1 MKITC
6 GVAIFN
12 NKNQLLI
19 GKATNGNNWSIPKGL
34 NENNETFEMS
44 AIREVY
50 EETGI
55 DISKSKLELVGEE
68 NYKNQSKKIIM
79 FKTYLDYLD
88 LNKVVCNSFFEYKG
102 KKLPELDKFEL
113 VTLNELH
120 KYNIHNTQI
129 ILLNKIC

>member
-88 LNKVVCNSFFEYKG
+88 LNKVVCNSFFEYKI

-129 ILLNKIC
+129 ILLNKIY